1 MKNIVLYTNVA
12 ESADSAIIT
21 ETGLRGAMSQWHAIT
36 AAAILYIQNQVRT
49 QVLLVL
55 STMAPLHQIDTTS
68 FI

>member
-21 ETGLRGAMSQWHAIT
+21 ETGLRGTMSQWHAIT
-36 AAAILYIQNQVRT
+36 AAAILYIQNQGRT
-49 QVLLVL
+49 QVL